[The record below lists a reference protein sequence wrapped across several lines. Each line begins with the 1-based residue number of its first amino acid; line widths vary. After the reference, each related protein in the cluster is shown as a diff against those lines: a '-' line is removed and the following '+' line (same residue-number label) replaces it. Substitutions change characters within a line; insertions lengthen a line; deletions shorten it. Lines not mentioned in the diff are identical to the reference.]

1 MLKRHVYGVV
11 LVYLDTDD
19 SVLILT
25 MSPLI
30 FPSVECV
37 FHSSAATSASINM
50 VLVEWPLLFLCQ
62 DTCSWFMN
70 HSCDPDVDVKV

>member
-30 FPSVECV
+30 FPIGGVRISFERCNICKHKHGARVMAFV
-37 FHSSAATSASINM
+37 ILVSRHLLM
-50 VLVEWPLLFLCQ
+50 VYESFL
-62 DTCSWFMN
+62 
-70 HSCDPDVDVKV
+70 